1 MAFSR
6 LLASWL
12 LLVKMRR
19 SPLQPLVPHQG
30 DSSPR
35 PHWAF
40 CPISVSSNPASI
52 DLIASLPRLPGD
64 VPTMM
69 SLPTSH
75 GGTYMLL
82 SLSLCQEHLRGHALC
97 DLYIRPVAWLWFSM
111 WQRGNW
117 DSEPRTAWRIS
128 GTALGYTP
136 VSLAPNPGSTLWV
149 VPWNCSSWG
158 QFIIFFKI
166 RHKWTHLQ
174 DKNRLTDIEDR
185 LIIVKE
191 EGRRG
196 RDGLRVWN

>member
-1 MAFSR
+1 MTFSR
-6 LLASWL
+6 LLASWF
-12 LLVKMRR
+12 LLVKMCH

-40 CPISVSSNPASI
+40 CPVSVSSNPTSFISSPAFP
-52 DLIASLPRLPGD
+52 ASLGMFPQWWA
-64 VPTMM
+64 V
-69 SLPTSH
+69 PTSH
-75 GGTYMLL
+75 NGTYMLL
-82 SLSLCQEHLRGHALC
+82 SLSLCQEHLRCHVLC
-97 DLYIRPVAWLWFSM
+97 DLYIRPVEWVWFFM

-117 DSEPRTAWRIS
+117 DSEPWTAWRIS

-166 RHKWTHLQ
+166 WHKWTRLQ
-174 DKNRLTDIEDR
+174 DRNRLTDIEDR
-185 LIIVKE
+185 PIVVKE

>member
-82 SLSLCQEHLRGHALC
+82 SLSLCQEHLRGHILC
-97 DLYIRPVAWLWFSM
+97 DLYIRPVAWLWFSVVERKLRLS
-111 WQRGNW
+111 RGQLDEFQGQPW
-117 DSEPRTAWRIS
+117 DILQSVWLQIQAPPSEWFPEI
-128 GTALGYTP
+128 AL
-136 VSLAPNPGSTLWV
+136 PGA
-149 VPWNCSSWG
+149 SS
-158 QFIIFFKI
+158 
-166 RHKWTHLQ
+166 
-174 DKNRLTDIEDR
+174 
-185 LIIVKE
+185 
-191 EGRRG
+191 
-196 RDGLRVWN
+196 